1 MKTTLSFFVFL
12 FSLSAFAETING
24 TVKDATGQPLAGATV
39 AIENVRSVVTNDRGA
54 FGFEVPAGSY
64 TLRVSHARFQTDV
77 PTGKGGHVVEVSLRA
92 PLAESLAV
100 SGIRAE
106 AQTQVTKRHLHRGQS
121 E

>member
-64 TLRVSHARFQTDV
+64 TLRASHAGFQTGV
-77 PTGKGGHVVEVSLRA
+77 RTAEGGRRVHDPPRPARA
-92 PLAESLAV
+92 GSIDALGL
-100 SGIRAE
+100 
-106 AQTQVTKRHLHRGQS
+106 
-121 E
+121 